1 MFKITHFVM
10 IESISTQPM
19 KNKLMFIRSKMI
31 ITFYYVKL
39 DQSVSNDILCMKE
52 IWPDSSSELFN
63 DHSYENS
70 YDHSCDQSYESYKDK
85 VSDSSYS
92 NYIELSLIKLRG

>member
-1 MFKITHFVM
+1 
-10 IESISTQPM
+10 
-19 KNKLMFIRSKMI
+19 
-31 ITFYYVKL
+31 
-39 DQSVSNDILCMKE
+39 MKE
-52 IWPDSSSELFN
+52 IWPDSLSELFN